1 MNILAIDTSTSLA
14 SIAIAVNEQ
23 IAAESLLN
31 TNRTLSARLVP
42 EIERLLSTAGVAIT
56 DIDIF
61 ASTVGPGSFTG
72 VRGGVATIQGLAL
85 AVGKPCAGF
94 SSLAML
100 AMNFSL
106 STNLVCPMLD
116 ARKSE
121 VYAALYD
128 CSSPLPSP
136 RINDCVLPPDQLLDQ
151 LLDQIAGLTGKPIIF
166 VGDGAVRYHD
176 QIAERLG
183 DQALFAPFPLHTP
196 HSSNGILLALHASRQ
211 GELLEPRQLLPVYL
225 RASDAELMKIK
236 ANRSLLS

>member
-1 MNILAIDTSTSLA
+1 MKILAIDTSTPFA
-14 SIAIAVNEQ
+14 SIAVAIDDQ
-23 IAAESLLN
+23 IVAESLIN

-42 EIERLLSTAGVAIT
+42 EIERLLTSAGMAIT
-56 DIDIF
+56 DIDLF

-106 STNLVCPMLD
+106 STMPVCPMFD

-128 CSSPLPSP
+128 CSSPIPTPS
-136 RINDCVLPPDQLLDQ
+136 INDCVLSPAAFLD
-151 LLDQIAGLTGKPIIF
+151 LIALKTSQPVIF
-166 VGDGAVRYHD
+166 AGEGAVRYHD

-183 DQALFAPFPLHTP
+183 EQAVFAPFPLNNP
-196 HSSNGILLALHASRQ
+196 HSANGILIALQAFRR
-211 GELLEPRQLLPVYL
+211 GELLEPGQLLPVYL
-225 RASDAELMKIK
+225 RASDAELMKMKPASI
-236 ANRSLLS
+236 